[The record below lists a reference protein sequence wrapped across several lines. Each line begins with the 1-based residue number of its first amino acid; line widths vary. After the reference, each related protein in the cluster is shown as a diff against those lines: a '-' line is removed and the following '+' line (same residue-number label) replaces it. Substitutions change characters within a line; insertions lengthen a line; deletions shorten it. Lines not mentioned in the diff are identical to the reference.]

1 MTPLC
6 RPYPSPPPAP
16 NRRPSRPAPK
26 CNANMSS
33 IEENLIKAD
42 SNPGSEHP
50 FEENSPFIPRKY
62 SDLPSNKSSPL
73 LPIKSSSNKHGSNLT
88 FGKRFLPK
96 TPNSTPFSTP
106 FTKRKNQQMFHQY
119 NQVHNVGPE
128 GSSVEPT
135 RRRLVLHNK
144 SPMWNEASQVYQL
157 DFGGRVTQESAK
169 NFQIEYKG
177 KQVNVFSKSFFRWK
191 YKNRKRFVKQ
201 FAFNSNSIPGDAI
214 WKNWQQRVHT
224 GLPIPIYC
232 CSSFCRGASKCNSKA
247 EMITRCKNTF
257 AFDI

>member
-1 MTPLC
+1 MTYGQKTTLPMDHKSTKDISTSKKAEVVISSPMTPLC

-26 CNANMSS
+26 STLNMNSVEESLFKTDLNASS
-33 IEENLIKAD
+33 DLQC
-42 SNPGSEHP
+42 
-50 FEENSPFIPRKY
+50 EENSPHLPRKFNDP
-62 SDLPSNKSSPL
+62 SSNKSSPL
-73 LPIKSSSNKHGSNLT
+73 LPTKSSTNKHQNNLS

-119 NQVHNVGPE
+119 NQVHNA
-128 GSSVEPT
+128 GSETSFGEST

-177 KQVNVFSKSFFRWK
+177 KQVK
-191 YKNRKRFVKQ
+191 
-201 FAFNSNSIPGDAI
+201 IP
-214 WKNWQQRVHT
+214 
-224 GLPIPIYC
+224 
-232 CSSFCRGASKCNSKA
+232 S
-247 EMITRCKNTF
+247 
-257 AFDI
+257 

>member
-26 CNANMSS
+26 SNTSMAS
-33 IEENLIKAD
+33 IEESFIKPD
-42 SNPGSEHP
+42 LGTSTGLP
-50 FEENSPFIPRKY
+50 FEENSPLLPRRRNDD
-62 SDLPSNKSSPL
+62 SSSKSSPL
-73 LPIKSSSNKHGSNLT
+73 LPHKSNSNRQGNNLS

-119 NQVHNVGPE
+119 NQVHNAGSE
-128 GSSVEPT
+128 GSFIEPN

-177 KQVNVFSKSFFRWK
+177 KQVKIV
-191 YKNRKRFVKQ
+191 V
-201 FAFNSNSIPGDAI
+201 GDLY
-214 WKNWQQRVHT
+214 NNYM
-224 GLPIPIYC
+224 L
-232 CSSFCRGASKCNSKA
+232 
-247 EMITRCKNTF
+247 
-257 AFDI
+257 